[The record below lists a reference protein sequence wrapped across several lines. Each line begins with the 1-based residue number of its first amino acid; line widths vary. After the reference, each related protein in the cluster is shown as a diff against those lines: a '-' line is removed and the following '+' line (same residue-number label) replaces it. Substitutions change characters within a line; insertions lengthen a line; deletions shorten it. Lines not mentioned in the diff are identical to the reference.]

1 MKQCIGEVLEVQS
14 EIIQMQTKIID
25 HLAAALLQHG
35 AIDDADLEMMQQA
48 ARIQE
53 QVKGV

>member
-48 ARIQE
+48 ARMQE